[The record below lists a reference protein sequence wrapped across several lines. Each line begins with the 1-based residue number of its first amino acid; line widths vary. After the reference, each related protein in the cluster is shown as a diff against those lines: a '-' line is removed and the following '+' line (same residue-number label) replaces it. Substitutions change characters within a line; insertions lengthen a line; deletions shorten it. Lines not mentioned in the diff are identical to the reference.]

1 MVYDVAFALVWADDG
16 DTVDT
21 TNEAYA
27 FASCADCAAV
37 AVGFQVVLIV
47 GQTDVI
53 VPENLSA
60 SANYNCVR
68 CLTYALASQL
78 VLTLDGPLSS
88 DGTAR
93 LNALWQEIAAYGK
106 DLRNQPLSEIQG
118 RLSAYKEQIMAVI
131 KADPSATPAGS
142 SGTAATPGA
151 TPRRH
156 IGAHCRHRPRA
167 FRNCGPPTGATSTPV
182 STPAGTTAD
191 TGTSPDARQPASSG
205 PAPGSGAT
213 VPAEQQPTPALPRR
227 ARSHQRP
234 HPPRRRHPKAG
245 TRTAPDLTQMAGMRT
260 SFRPSASDRR
270 SIRSATSRRLQPP
283 DTRYRAFHSS
293 AMMVYTIS
301 VARSSL

>member
-1 MVYDVAFALVWADDG
+1 M
-16 DTVDT
+16 
-21 TNEAYA
+21 
-27 FASCADCAAV
+27 

-88 DGTAR
+88 DGMAR

-142 SGTAATPGA
+142 AGTATTPGATPAATPGA
-151 TPRRH
+151 TS
-156 IGAHCRHRPRA
+156 GATPRA
-167 FRNCGPPTGATSTPV
+167 GTMPRPVRLGRHCGNHPRQHAGPGPGPTGATAPGG
-182 STPAGTTAD
+182 GT
-191 TGTSPDARQPASSG
+191 ASSG
-205 PAPGSGAT
+205 PARAP
-213 VPAEQQPTPALPRR
+213 VPRCRQSSNRRSPRLPHR
-227 ARSHQRP
+227 ARSHRRP
-234 HPPRRRHPKAG
+234 HPPRRRHPKQDRIA
-245 TRTAPDLTQMAGMRT
+245 D
-260 SFRPSASDRR
+260 SDR
-270 SIRSATSRRLQPP
+270 AHP
-283 DTRYRAFHSS
+283 
-293 AMMVYTIS
+293 
-301 VARSSL
+301 

>member
-1 MVYDVAFALVWADDG
+1 M
-16 DTVDT
+16 DTK
-21 TNEAYA
+21 NEAYA

-142 SGTAATPGA
+142 AGTAPTPGATPGATSGATPGAGTAATPGMTSGA
-151 TPRRH
+151 TAETTP
-156 IGAHCRHRPRA
+156 GSTRA
-167 FRNCGPPTGATSTPV
+167 PGPTGATAPSGGTP
-182 STPAGTTAD
+182 
-191 TGTSPDARQPASSG
+191 SSG

-213 VPAEQQPTPALPRR
+213 EPAAQQLTQPAAPAPAGSTAPAAGAVTPVPA
-227 ARSHQRP
+227 
-234 HPPRRRHPKAG
+234 G
-245 TRTAPDLTQMAGMRT
+245 TAPPA
-260 SFRPSASDRR
+260 P
-270 SIRSATSRRLQPP
+270 
-283 DTRYRAFHSS
+283 
-293 AMMVYTIS
+293 
-301 VARSSL
+301 